1 MRNAQGGEIVF
12 KVMRT
17 LEEIRNQ
24 LDQATERRSELWHL
38 LSDGHDPTL
47 SDELHELEDRIA
59 TLWDEQRTL
68 KAQQRF
74 GDRDEIIKRARHE
87 ERLARAA

>member
-1 MRNAQGGEIVF
+1 
-12 KVMRT
+12 MRT
-17 LEEIRNQ
+17 LTEIRVE

-38 LSDGHDPTL
+38 LSDGHESAL
-47 SDELHELEDRIA
+47 SDELHELEERIA
-59 TLWDEQRTL
+59 TLWDEHRTL

>member
-1 MRNAQGGEIVF
+1 MRNVRGGQIVF
-12 KVMRT
+12 RSMRT
-17 LEEIRNQ
+17 LAEIRVE

-38 LSDGHDPTL
+38 LSDGHESAL
-47 SDELHELEDRIA
+47 SDELHELEERIA
-59 TLWDEQRTL
+59 SLWDEQRTL

>member
-1 MRNAQGGEIVF
+1 
-12 KVMRT
+12 MRT
-17 LEEIRNQ
+17 LAQIHTE
-24 LDQATERRSELWHL
+24 LDQASERRSELWHL
-38 LSDGHDPTL
+38 LSDGHDATL
-47 SDELHELEDRIA
+47 SNELHELEERIA
-59 TLWDEQRTL
+59 ALWDEQRTL

>member
-1 MRNAQGGEIVF
+1 MA
-12 KVMRT
+12 MRT
-17 LEEIRNQ
+17 LEEIRSE
-24 LDQATERRSELWHL
+24 LDQATERRSELWHR
-38 LSDGHDPTL
+38 LSDGHDSAL
-47 SDELHELEDRIA
+47 SDELHQLEERIA
-59 TLWDEQRTL
+59 TLWDEQRML

>member
-1 MRNAQGGEIVF
+1 
-12 KVMRT
+12 MRT
-17 LEEIRNQ
+17 LDEIRNQ

-38 LSDGHDPTL
+38 LSDGHDPIL

-59 TLWDEQRTL
+59 TLWDEQRML